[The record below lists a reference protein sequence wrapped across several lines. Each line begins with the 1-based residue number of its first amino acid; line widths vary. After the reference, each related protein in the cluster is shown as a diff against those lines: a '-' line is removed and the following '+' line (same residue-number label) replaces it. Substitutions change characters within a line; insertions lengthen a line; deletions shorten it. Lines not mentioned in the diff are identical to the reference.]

1 MGIKEIVPQDELT
14 TYSRHAVF
22 KDAKKRKTS
31 SPKDTQYYG
40 TRRTQRRTHHLEGG
54 SDFSGDGKSINNVGS
69 EADKNSQMN
78 SNKYEKLRKRNIEI
92 QEESLKKIMPLA
104 KQLSKQL
111 SERSEK
117 IKADKHKKSVKF
129 RDNSKLVEN
138 NNRNKNSS
146 SKIPNKVH
154 ATNTSINLNELAGMS
169 TSNTS
174 GTIENDDDSLILPN
188 LANVSNL
195 DGK

>member
-1 MGIKEIVPQDELT
+1 
-14 TYSRHAVF
+14 
-22 KDAKKRKTS
+22 
-31 SPKDTQYYG
+31 
-40 TRRTQRRTHHLEGG
+40 
-54 SDFSGDGKSINNVGS
+54 
-69 EADKNSQMN
+69 
-78 SNKYEKLRKRNIEI
+78 
-92 QEESLKKIMPLA
+92 MPLA

-138 NNRNKNSS
+138 NNRSNKSS

-195 DGK
+195 DGTEFGQSKQSSSNKYSTRNNNNNHNQNHNHNNQSNHQNSVSSDDEYDGYHNNEHLETITPKPRATRNTRSIGL

>member
-1 MGIKEIVPQDELT
+1 
-14 TYSRHAVF
+14 
-22 KDAKKRKTS
+22 
-31 SPKDTQYYG
+31 
-40 TRRTQRRTHHLEGG
+40 
-54 SDFSGDGKSINNVGS
+54 
-69 EADKNSQMN
+69 MN

-138 NNRNKNSS
+138 NNRNKSNNS

-195 DGK
+195 DGTEFGQSKQSSSNKYSTRNNNNNQSNHQNSVSSDDEYDGYHNNEHLETITPKPRATRNTRSIGL